1 MKRSRTIA
9 ITLLL
14 LATAG
19 PPCAAQYEE
28 DEETE
33 DQRRRDEEY
42 YKRYLQEEEQPP
54 PAAPA
59 DDAELAEAF
68 LAKADELIRDKNH
81 RSVIGARYKI
91 QTDDPRLDLKS
102 VDKLLESFRG
112 FFDAFWTDRAPG
124 RTYDRQGR
132 FFLIYSYHKYNQLV
146 GGDWSRQVVRPKGH
160 YGSMFDAVVIHTD
173 SDRAG
178 GLPNTLVHESAHQLV
193 DQILYGGTVSPSL
206 WVSEGLATYY
216 ENTFM
221 NADGKFETGVVVV
234 PELGPPDTREI
245 RDQSEHFLA
254 LATRHGHPDIVGR
267 HAGRKIAEQ
276 DAFARQALVEVDGTC
291 VDLQQLCLGTRS
303 TRRGS
308 AGLVANVTNGRGGE
322 VERDLLPILVSAG
335 QQQGRQPQEDQPL
348 QNVAQDVVSILLG
361 RHDTTSPF
369 RAHHTIRDAPAL
381 PRSRRRGDCANPRRS
396 ARTRYPQHAPGE

>member
-1 MKRSRTIA
+1 MRRSRTIA

-19 PPCAAQYEE
+19 LPCAAQYEE

-146 GGDWSRQVVRPKGH
+146 GGDWSRQTVRPKGH
-160 YGSMFDAVVIHTD
+160 YGSMIDAVVIHTD

-193 DQILYGGTVSPSL
+193 DQIVYGGTAPPSL

-221 NADGKFETGVVVV
+221 NADGKFEAGVVGGKQISVFRDGGDKAV
-234 PELGPPDTREI
+234 SDAKMRVRSSREAFRAAAAEDERLLLTVI
-245 RDQSEHFLA
+245 SADDPSEFYGRNPMENYDLAWLLVHFLF
-254 LATRHGHPDIVGR
+254 HGDDGS
-267 HAGRKIAEQ
+267 HADSFVSYLRLEAE
-276 DAFARQALVEVDGTC
+276 
-291 VDLQQLCLGTRS
+291 
-303 TRRGS
+303 
-308 AGLVANVTNGRGGE
+308 GRGGAE
-322 VERDLLPILVSAG
+322 AFLGEIGMTAAELDTAVERHVKSVKV
-335 QQQGRQPQEDQPL
+335 R
-348 QNVAQDVVSILLG
+348 
-361 RHDTTSPF
+361 
-369 RAHHTIRDAPAL
+369 
-381 PRSRRRGDCANPRRS
+381 
-396 ARTRYPQHAPGE
+396 